1 MPETRM
7 IRMDPAEI
15 PVSLEQVGRYAGG
28 SRYALQPA
36 LEPVARNMRREAL
49 RLAVPAFAYA
59 IHPVQPEP
67 ASDRL
72 RLANGRSLPRLDPAD
87 PQPVQLVTTICTLG
101 PQLEEDVARRSRDG
115 QMLEALFLD
124 AAGVAL
130 VEQVSL
136 TAHQHMD
143 RAARDR
149 GLFAGC
155 RRGPGNRTLALS
167 MQQTLFDLIDADAI
181 GVRLQP
187 SGVMKP
193 VKSVSFWVPWSEQPA
208 RKTEFEKCN
217 NCAMTECHFRAR
229 SAMA

>member
-1 MPETRM
+1 MPETRIVQM
-7 IRMDPAEI
+7 GPGEI
-15 PVSLEQVGRYAGG
+15 PLSLEQVVRYAGG

-36 LEPVARNMRREAL
+36 LEPVARNMRWEAL
-49 RLAVPAFAYA
+49 RLAAPAFAYA
-59 IHPVQPEP
+59 IHPVRPEP

-72 RLANGRSLPRLDPAD
+72 RIANGRSLPRLDPTD
-87 PQPVQLVTTICTLG
+87 PHPAQLVTTICTLG
-101 PQLEEDVARRSRDG
+101 PQLEEEVERRSRDG

-130 VEQVSL
+130 VEEISL
-136 TAHQHMD
+136 AAHQYLA
-143 RAARDR
+143 RAARER

-193 VKSVSFWVPWSEQPA
+193 VKSVSFWVPWSEQPP
-208 RKTEFEKCN
+208 RKTEFEKCK
-217 NCAMTECHFRAR
+217 NCAMTDCHFRAR